1 MLPLYPVERLL
12 RVANELGLEPQIA
25 EQRLGEVG
33 LEARAQLARVAHD
46 VGREEQHNLSAR
58 IPILREQLD
67 GFLERLP
74 VVGALLA
81 EVLVP
86 AVVEVAAV
94 DDGVGADGPVAV
106 GEVSRDLESP
116 VGASFDTLM

>member
-46 VGREEQHNLSAR
+46 VGREEQHDLSAR
-58 IPILREQLD
+58 IALFREQLD

-74 VVGALLA
+74 VVGALLD

-94 DDGVGADGPVAV
+94 DDGVGADGPVSV
-106 GEVSRDLESP
+106 GEDPRDLESP

>member
-12 RVANELGLEPQIA
+12 RVANELGIEPQIA
-25 EQRLGEVG
+25 EQCLGEVG

-46 VGREEQHNLSAR
+46 VGREEQHDLSAR
-58 IPILREQLD
+58 ITLLREQLD

-106 GEVSRDLESP
+106 GEVPRDLESP
-116 VGASFDTLM
+116 VGASFDALM

>member
-1 MLPLYPVERLL
+1 M
-12 RVANELGLEPQIA
+12 
-25 EQRLGEVG
+25 
-33 LEARAQLARVAHD
+33 
-46 VGREEQHNLSAR
+46 
-58 IPILREQLD
+58 
-67 GFLERLP
+67 
-74 VVGALLA
+74 GALLA

-116 VGASFDTLM
+116 VGASFDALI

>member
-1 MLPLYPVERLL
+1 MLPLYPVERVL

-33 LEARAQLARVAHD
+33 LEARAQLARVPHD
-46 VGREEQHNLSAR
+46 VGREEQHDLSAR
-58 IPILREQLD
+58 IALLREQLD

-81 EVLVP
+81 KVLVP

-94 DDGVGADGPVAV
+94 DDGVRADGPVAV
-106 GEVSRDLESP
+106 GEVARDLESP
-116 VGASFDTLM
+116 VGASFDALM

>member
-1 MLPLYPVERLL
+1 MLPPYPVERLL

-46 VGREEQHNLSAR
+46 VGREEQHDLLAR
-58 IPILREQLD
+58 IPLLREQLD

-74 VVGALLA
+74 VVGALLD

-106 GEVSRDLESP
+106 GEVPRDLESP
-116 VGASFDTLM
+116 VGASFDALM